1 MQVISMVACVLL
13 TTALHAQ
20 SISDFSG
27 TWRVDPTKVAT
38 KVSVAKNPP
47 ADAPAIP
54 PAPPE
59 NHQYTLEEI
68 RVSGQILKISGGE
81 AGTTAVYT
89 IDPSGKEVSDP
100 IPDAPGSVRVASTR
114 WSHGKLITQWKLTRN
129 GEVFM
134 HGTDTRS
141 LTSDG
146 EQIVERVI
154 ESPRHQAEV
163 KLVLARVH

>member
-1 MQVISMVACVLL
+1 LL
-13 TTALHAQ
+13 TTALQARKL
-20 SISDFSG
+20 SDFSG
-27 TWRVDPTKVAT
+27 TWRVDPTKVVA
-38 KVSVAKNPP
+38 KVSVARNPP

-54 PAPPE
+54 PPPPE
-59 NHQYTLEEI
+59 NHEYTLEEI
-68 RVSGQILKISGGE
+68 QVSGQILKISGGE

-114 WSHGKLITQWKLTRN
+114 WSHGKLITRWKLTRN

-134 HGTDTRS
+134 QGTDTRS

-146 EQIVERVI
+146 RQIVERI
-154 ESPRHQAEV
+154 IKSPRHQAEV